1 MGNYNI
7 LYEDIQERLRF
18 LSTLIDNVE
27 TAIKEAPGGTLK
39 IRNRKNGTSYY
50 SVTNKSEIYLPQK
63 NVELIQ
69 NLAQKSYDKRILRA
83 AQTELLALEKLSN
96 YYSSNPAVEEWYGK
110 LSPARQSLVHPVV
123 LTDKQYIA
131 KWKKEH
137 PPRSSGK
144 PETVYETIKGDTVR
158 SRAEILIA
166 DRLFTRNVIYQ
177 HETPLILNGV
187 EYHPDF
193 CVLNLRKRKT
203 LYWEHLGMMDE
214 LDYLEDNIFKLNR
227 YAKHNI
233 IIGKNLIITFETAT
247 QPFNTAQIDQMIQ
260 AFCV

>member
-1 MGNYNI
+1 MWNYNI
-7 LYEDIQERLRF
+7 LYEDIQDRLRF
-18 LSTLIDNVE
+18 LSALIDKTE
-27 TAIKEAPGGTLK
+27 AAIKVAPCGTLK
-39 IRNRKNGTSYY
+39 INNRKNGISYY
-50 SVTNKSEIYLPQK
+50 NVTENSEIYLPQK

-69 NLAQKSYDKRILRA
+69 NLAQKSYNKKILRA
-83 AQTELLALEKLSN
+83 ARAELLALKKISN
-96 YYSSNPAVEEWYGK
+96 YYSSNPIAEEWYGN
-110 LSPARQSLVHPVV
+110 LSPTRQSLVHPVV
-123 LTDKQYIA
+123 LTDEQYIA
-131 KWKKEH
+131 KWKKDH

-144 PETVYETIKGDTVR
+144 PGTVYETTKGGIVR

-177 HETPLILNGV
+177 YETPLILDGV

-227 YAKHNI
+227 YARHNI
-233 IIGKNLIITFETAT
+233 IIGRNLIITFETAT

-260 AFCV
+260 AFCI